1 MTVASRTVVK
11 DEADLRQ
18 TKRMT
23 RKRHCRAIEA
33 RTGKCQAREGHDRIM
48 PKKDVG
54 EIVKLEHFC
63 MIVAQEI
70 S

>member
-11 DEADLRQ
+11 DEADLGQ

-23 RKRHCRAIEA
+23 RKRHDRAIEA
-33 RTGKCQAREGHDRIM
+33 RTGKRQAREGHDRIM
-48 PKKDVG
+48 PKKDMA
-54 EIVKLEHFC
+54 EIVKVGQVC
-63 MIVAQEI
+63 MIVAQGM